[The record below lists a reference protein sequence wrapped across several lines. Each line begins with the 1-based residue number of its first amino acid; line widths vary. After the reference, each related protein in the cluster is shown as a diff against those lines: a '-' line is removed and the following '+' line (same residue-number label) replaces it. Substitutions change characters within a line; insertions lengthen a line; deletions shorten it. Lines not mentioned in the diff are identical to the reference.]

1 PAGLTGFGNSGR
13 LIADKLVH
21 WLKALHAAADHR
33 PIEHAGRGEE
43 GRDAMALGVM
53 RQGVVA
59 PRLDRQP
66 RIKTMSVSLA
76 AMPGI
81 ARPLEGVDAM
91 RLQLAR
97 LPDALHRARRNPC
110 RLGQPSAGLA
120 GRLVRG
126 G

>member
-1 PAGLTGFGNSGR
+1 MQRRITVPSSMLG
-13 LIADKLVH
+13 
-21 WLKALHAAADHR
+21 AAKR
-33 PIEHAGRGEE
+33 VGMPWT
-43 GRDAMALGVM
+43 LGVM

-126 G
+126 GCVHVG